1 MHTLILTPDGVG
13 STILQRLITIH
24 LHMNNK
30 KVSNTHELT
39 NGIKIDGNVAVK
51 DFSIQYNQRLEDVA
65 SVLDQSDKDI
75 NLVSRLAKYHI
86 DNRADT
92 EESQQQFFNF
102 IKLFFGNKI
111 MCLRRNVFEYAL
123 SWSIRKKSGLLNI
136 NSTKDRAK
144 VFQVDTVD
152 EDYFIEKCRDYVN
165 YLDWMQYNFHD
176 VQKIYY
182 EDVVTKTDEILELI
196 TEVPSNFIKKF
207 GVPASVLL
215 KKEYEAFNSLT
226 CGWKMNLTSKEK
238 KAIIDYKMMTNKMTK
253 DGLILNA
260 PVKNTTLTDKK
271 NQIKNFNNCLEKFY
285 NFARNH
291 NWIDQSMATF
301 DFWDDTHVSN

>member
-1 MHTLILTPDGVG
+1 
-13 STILQRLITIH
+13 
-24 LHMNNK
+24 MNNK

-75 NLVSRLAKYHI
+75 RLVSRLAKYHI
-86 DNRADT
+86 DNRTDT

-102 IKLFFGNKI
+102 VKLFFENKI
-111 MCLRRNVFEYAL
+111 MCLRRNIFEYAL
-123 SWSIRKKSGLLNI
+123 SWSIRKESGVLNI
-136 NSTKDRAK
+136 DSPKDRAK
-144 VFQVDTVD
+144 VLEVDNVD
-152 EDYFIEKCRDYVN
+152 EDYFIEKCHDYVN
-165 YLDWMQYNFHD
+165 YLDWIQYNFPD

-182 EDVVTKTDEILELI
+182 EDVVTKTDEILESI

-226 CGWKMNLTSKEK
+226 CGWTMNLSSKEK
-238 KAIIDYKMMTNKMTK
+238 KAIINYKMMTNKMTT
-253 DGLILNA
+253 DGMILNA

-285 NFARNH
+285 SFARNH
-291 NWIDQSMATF
+291 NWIDQSIATY
-301 DFWDDTHVSN
+301 DFYRGEHCV

>member
-1 MHTLILTPDGVG
+1 
-13 STILQRLITIH
+13 
-24 LHMNNK
+24 MNNK

-75 NLVSRLAKYHI
+75 RLVSRLAKYHI

-102 IKLFFGNKI
+102 VKLFFENKI

-123 SWSIRKKSGLLNI
+123 SWSIRKESGVLNI
-136 NSTKDRAK
+136 ESPKDRAK
-144 VFQVDTVD
+144 VLEVDNVD
-152 EDYFIEKCRDYVN
+152 EDFFIEKCYDYVN
-165 YLDWMQYNFHD
+165 YLDWIQYNFPD

-182 EDVVTKTDEILELI
+182 EDVVTKTDEILESI
-196 TEVPSNFIKKF
+196 TEVPSNFIEKF

-226 CGWKMNLTSKEK
+226 CGWTMNLSSKEK
-238 KAIIDYKMMTNKMTK
+238 KAIINYKMMTNKMTT
-253 DGLILNA
+253 DGMILNA

-285 NFARNH
+285 SFARNH
-291 NWIDQSMATF
+291 NWIDQSIATY
-301 DFWDDTHVSN
+301 DFYRGEHCV

>member
-1 MHTLILTPDGVG
+1 
-13 STILQRLITIH
+13 
-24 LHMNNK
+24 MNNK

-123 SWSIRKKSGLLNI
+123 SWSIRKESGVLNI
-136 NSTKDRAK
+136 DSPKDRAK
-144 VFQVDTVD
+144 VLEVDNVD
-152 EDYFIEKCRDYVN
+152 EDYFIEKCHDYVN
-165 YLDWMQYNFHD
+165 YLDWIQYNFPD

-226 CGWKMNLTSKEK
+226 CGWTMNLSSKEK
-238 KAIIDYKMMTNKMTK
+238 KAIINYKMMTNKMTT
-253 DGLILNA
+253 DGMILNA

-285 NFARNH
+285 SFARNH
-291 NWIDQSMATF
+291 NWIDQSIATY
-301 DFWDDTHVSN
+301 DFYRGEHCV

>member
-51 DFSIQYNQRLEDVA
+51 DFSIDYNQRLEDVA

-102 IKLFFGNKI
+102 LKLFFGNKI

-123 SWSIRKKSGLLNI
+123 SWSIRKKSDVLNI
-136 NSTKDRAK
+136 NSPKDRAK
-144 VFQVDTVD
+144 VFQVDNVD
-152 EDYFIEKCRDYVN
+152 EEYFIEKCHDYVN
-165 YLDWMQYNFHD
+165 YLNWIQYNFPD

-182 EDVVTKTDEILELI
+182 EDVVTKTDEILESI
-196 TEVPSNFIKKF
+196 TEVPSNFTKKF

-215 KKEYEAFNSLT
+215 LSL
-226 CGWKMNLTSKEK
+226 
-238 KAIIDYKMMTNKMTK
+238 IHI
-253 DGLILNA
+253 
-260 PVKNTTLTDKK
+260 
-271 NQIKNFNNCLEKFY
+271 
-285 NFARNH
+285 
-291 NWIDQSMATF
+291 
-301 DFWDDTHVSN
+301 

>member
-75 NLVSRLAKYHI
+75 RLVSRLAKYHI
-86 DNRADT
+86 DNRTDT

-102 IKLFFGNKI
+102 VKLFFENKI
-111 MCLRRNVFEYAL
+111 MCLRRNIFEYAL
-123 SWSIRKKSGLLNI
+123 SWSIRKESGVLNI
-136 NSTKDRAK
+136 DSPKDRAK
-144 VFQVDTVD
+144 VLEVDNVD
-152 EDYFIEKCRDYVN
+152 EDYFIEKCHDYVN
-165 YLDWMQYNFHD
+165 YLDWIQYNFPD

-182 EDVVTKTDEILELI
+182 EDVVTKTDEILESI

-226 CGWKMNLTSKEK
+226 CGWTMNLSSKEK
-238 KAIIDYKMMTNKMTK
+238 KAIINYKMMTNKMTT
-253 DGLILNA
+253 DGMILNA

-285 NFARNH
+285 SFARNH
-291 NWIDQSMATF
+291 NWIDQSIATY
-301 DFWDDTHVSN
+301 DFYRGEHCV

>member
-75 NLVSRLAKYHI
+75 RLVSRLAKYHI
-86 DNRADT
+86 DNRTDT

-102 IKLFFGNKI
+102 VKLFFENKI
-111 MCLRRNVFEYAL
+111 MCLRRNIFEYAL
-123 SWSIRKKSGLLNI
+123 SWSIRKESGVLNI
-136 NSTKDRAK
+136 DSPKDRAK
-144 VFQVDTVD
+144 VLEVDNVD
-152 EDYFIEKCRDYVN
+152 EDYFIEKCHDYVN
-165 YLDWMQYNFHD
+165 YLDWIQYNFPD

-182 EDVVTKTDEILELI
+182 EDVVTKTDEILESI

-226 CGWKMNLTSKEK
+226 CGWKMNLTSQEK
-238 KAIIDYKMMTNKMTK
+238 KAIINYKMMTNKMTK